1 MASQDPW
8 DVAVIGAGPAGL
20 AAARAAAQAGARTVV
35 LERAAHPRYKTCG
48 GGLIGASLAAAGDG
62 VRVPVRDEISAS
74 TFTLRGQREKTR
86 VHRTP
91 MLVMVLR
98 DEFDDELRRAA
109 AGAGAVLRE
118 HCLVRGLSQQPD
130 LARVHLADGA
140 EVTARVVVGADG
152 SSGVSARHAG
162 VRYAQ
167 VDLGLELEILVPPPV
182 RDSWR
187 GRILLDWGAL
197 PGSYAWV
204 FPKDDRLTVGVIAT
218 RGHADYTRQYLR
230 DFVGRLG
237 LAGYGTAQDS
247 GHLTRCRAD
256 DSPVRKGRVLVAGD
270 AAGLLEPCTREGISF
285 ALRSGRLAGQVA
297 AQAAQ
302 ADAAV
307 PASRAGPAGPPDQ
320 ELDRYLAL
328 LGQELIPEMRAG
340 RLLLRAFS
348 RHPGLFHAGLAT
360 PRGWRAFVEVCSGDA
375 SFHALAERTPS
386 RLALSLVASV

>member
-20 AAARAAAQAGARTVV
+20 AAARTAAQAGARTVV

-48 GGLIGASLAAAGDG
+48 GGLIGASLAALGDG
-62 VRVPVRDEISAS
+62 VRVPVRDEVSAS
-74 TFTLRGQREKTR
+74 TFTLRGEREKTR

-91 MLVMVLR
+91 MLAMVLR

-130 LARVHLADGA
+130 LARVHLAAGK

-152 SSGVSARHAG
+152 SSGVSARHVG
-162 VRYAQ
+162 VQYAQ

-230 DFVGRLG
+230 DFVARLG
-237 LAGYGTAQDS
+237 LAGFGTAQDS

-302 ADAAV
+302 
-307 PASRAGPAGPPDQ
+307 SGEAGRTGLPDQ

-340 RLLLRAFS
+340 RLLLGAFA

-386 RLALSLVASV
+386 RLALTLVGRI

>member
-20 AAARAAAQAGARTVV
+20 AAARTAAQAGARTVV

-48 GGLIGASLAAAGDG
+48 GGLIGASLAALGDG
-62 VRVPVRDEISAS
+62 VRVPVRDEVSAS
-74 TFTLRGQREKTR
+74 TFTLRGEREKTR
-86 VHRTP
+86 VHHTP
-91 MLVMVLR
+91 MLAMVLR

-130 LARVHLADGA
+130 LARVHLAAGK

-152 SSGVSARHAG
+152 SSGVSARHVG
-162 VRYAQ
+162 VQYAQ
-167 VDLGLELEILVPPPV
+167 VDLGLELEIRVPPPV
-182 RDSWR
+182 RDTWR

-230 DFVGRLG
+230 DFVARLG
-237 LAGYGTAQDS
+237 LAGFGTAQDS

-302 ADAAV
+302 
-307 PASRAGPAGPPDQ
+307 SGEAGRTGPPDQ

-340 RLLLRAFS
+340 RLLLSAFA

-386 RLALSLVASV
+386 RLALTLVGRI